1 MQSPAI
7 HSWQR
12 ARVVGVFGA
21 FGPDGKCC
29 QRNHPCLHPVPCALL
44 CLPYTPVSKLA
55 VLELRKTFLSR
66 VARPPRGRD
75 VIGTATVCTILE
87 WAGLAS
93 TPFMEYLLLKFLR
106 KCP

>member
-1 MQSPAI
+1 MGRSALTANVVNAI
-7 HSWQR
+7 TRAYTLCR
-12 ARVVGVFGA
+12 ARY
-21 FGPDGKCC
+21 
-29 QRNHPCLHPVPCALL
+29 CASLT
-44 CLPYTPVSKLA
+44 PPVSKLA